1 MPPGRAGSPRLL
13 LIHWLWRGGARSG
26 PVRLGCAAL
35 GSAALGSARGAAVAA
50 ARSGRRA
57 EVGVTPRRF
66 HPARIPLSADSPGT
80 GLRLSPGTK
89 RRLGGGG
96 VRVDVPGAG
105 KRGEGT
111 ALRRGVRSGGRCCRP
126 ASPRLPP
133 RPLRAAP
140 RRGPPSRVG
149 GWVGAPG
156 WAAWKAPSSCSSAR
170 VKRRRGGFETDSWSA
185 FASLQV

>member
-89 RRLGGGG
+89 RRLGGG